1 MGIAALSLYLS
12 DPDEIAR
19 RIIEETGGRIVL
31 GLPLGLGKAP
41 HIANALFE
49 HARRDRAI
57 SLSIFTA
64 LTLEPPALGS
74 ELERRF
80 LEPVFER
87 TMGGYPEFAYA
98 RAQREDDL
106 PPNIVVNEFF
116 FQAGS
121 RLGNAAAQRS
131 YISIN
136 YTHAMRA
143 LIDQGVNVI
152 AQIVARRG
160 ESFSL
165 SCNTDMTLDLLAAR
179 DAGKADFLL
188 VGQVNDELP
197 FMTGPA
203 ELPAERFAMVLD
215 SAETRFPL
223 FGPPKQPVSPA
234 QHAIGMH
241 VASLVPDGGSLQIG
255 IGEIGDAVAHSLIL
269 RHEEPTRFDAVLD
282 SLTTAGIKR
291 PSIESGRFET
301 GLYAPT
307 EMLVDGF
314 LELLRAGILRR
325 EVEGAVLHGGFF
337 IGPRAFYRALR
348 EMDEDARARIHMRE
362 ISWINALYGEEEA
375 KREARVGARFVNSAM
390 MVTLLGATISDGLED
405 GRVVSGVGGQYNFV
419 AQALELEGA
428 RSVITLAATRQ
439 HDGELRSNI
448 VWSYGHETIPRHLR
462 DVVVTEYGIADLRGQ
477 SDEEVVRRLL
487 AVADSRFQDELLDAA
502 REAGKLDPDWS
513 PPEAQRRNLP
523 EQLASA
529 LPLANFPPYP
539 SGTDFTPVEQM
550 LLPALTSLAEAA
562 RHPTVLAATIARGL
576 AAGTL
581 SVEED
586 AALARMGLSEPHGV
600 RERSYRA
607 LVIGALRTISEAPY
621 SR

>member
-1 MGIAALSLYLS
+1 MSLCLS
-12 DPDEIAR
+12 DPAEVAR
-19 RIIEETGGRIVL
+19 RIVEHTGGRIVL

-41 HIANALFE
+41 HVANALFE
-49 HARRDRAI
+49 MARADPA
-57 SLSIFTA
+57 LHLTIFTA
-64 LTLEPPALGS
+64 LTLEPPRLGS

-98 RAQREDDL
+98 AAQRSGDM
-106 PPNIVVNEFF
+106 PPNIEVNEFF

-121 RLGNAAAQRS
+121 RLGNDEAQRG
-131 YISIN
+131 YISVN
-136 YTHAMRA
+136 YTHAMRC

-160 ESFSL
+160 ERFSL

-203 ELPAERFAMVLD
+203 DLPAARFAMILD
-215 SAETRFPL
+215 SAETRFAL
-223 FGPPKQPVSPA
+223 FGPPKQPISPA
-234 QHAIGMH
+234 QHAIGLH

-255 IGEIGDAVAHSLIL
+255 IGEIGDAVAYALI
-269 RHEEPTRFDAVLD
+269 RRDREPDAFARTLAEITV
-282 SLTTAGIKR
+282 SAR
-291 PSIESGRFET
+291 PRIEASPFEQ

-314 LELLRAGILRR
+314 LQLLRAGILRR

-337 IGPRAFYRALR
+337 IGPRNFYAALR
-348 EMDEDARARIHMRE
+348 EMDENTRARIQMRE
-362 ISWINALYGEEEA
+362 ISWINALYGDEEG
-375 KREARVGARFVNSAM
+375 KRAGRVGARFVNSAM
-390 MVTLLGATISDGLED
+390 MVTLLGATLSDALED

-428 RSVITLAATRQ
+428 RSIITLPATRV

-448 VWSYGHETIPRHLR
+448 VWSYAHETIPRHLR
-462 DVVVTEYGIADLRGQ
+462 DIVVTEYGIADLRGV
-477 SDEEVVRRLL
+477 SDEQVVRRLV
-487 AVADSRFQDELLDAA
+487 AVADSRFQDELMDAA
-502 REAGKLDPDWS
+502 RDAGKLAPDWMPGDVHRRNS
-513 PPEAQRRNLP
+513 PEA
-523 EQLASA
+523 LAAA
-529 LPLANFPPYP
+529 LPASDFPPYP
-539 SGTDFTPVEQM
+539 FGTDFTRVEQM
-550 LLPALTSLAEAA
+550 LLPALQHLAEIAHHPSGLA
-562 RHPTVLAATIARGL
+562 RLMARGL
-576 AAGTL
+576 TGAAATKT
-581 SVEED
+581 EAE
-586 AALARMGLSEPHGV
+586 ALDRMGLAEPHGL

-607 LVIGALRTISEAPY
+607 LVLAALRREEMSGAT
-621 SR
+621 

>member
-1 MGIAALSLYLS
+1 MSITLS

-19 RIIEETGGRIVL
+19 RIVEQTNGHVVL

-49 HARRDRAI
+49 MARADPAI

-64 LTLEPPALGS
+64 LTLERPPLRS

-98 RAQREDDL
+98 AAQRAEDM
-106 PPNIVVNEFF
+106 PPNIAVNEFF

-121 RLGNAAAQRS
+121 RLGSETAQRS
-131 YISIN
+131 YISVN
-136 YTHAMRA
+136 YTHAMRC

-152 AQIVARRG
+152 AQIVSRQGDR
-160 ESFSL
+160 FSL

-203 ELPAERFAMVLD
+203 EIPAGRFAMILD

-223 FGPPKQPVSPA
+223 FGPPKQPIGPE

-241 VASLVPDGGSLQIG
+241 VASLVADGGSLQIG
-255 IGEIGDAVAHSLIL
+255 IGEIGDAVAHALIV
-269 RHEEPTRFDAVLD
+269 RHREPERFASTLAD
-282 SLTTAGIKR
+282 LTTGTR
-291 PSIESGRFET
+291 PPAETAPFER

-314 LELLRAGILRR
+314 LELLRAGILKR

-337 IGPRAFYRALR
+337 VGPRAFYAALR
-348 EMDEDARARIHMRE
+348 EMDEETRGRIHMRG
-362 ISWINALYGEEEA
+362 ISWINALYGDEQA
-375 KREARVGARFVNSAM
+375 KRAARVDARFVNSAM
-390 MVTLLGATISDGLED
+390 MVTLLGATVSDGLED

-428 RSVITLAATRQ
+428 RSIITLPATRM
-439 HDGELRSNI
+439 HEGELRSNI
-448 VWSYGHETIPRHLR
+448 MWSYGHETIPRHLR
-462 DVVVTEYGIADLRGQ
+462 DIVVTEYGIADLRGI
-477 SDEEVVRRLL
+477 SDERVIQRLI
-487 AVADSRFQDELLDAA
+487 AIADSRFQDELLKTA
-502 REAGKLDPDWS
+502 RKAGKLGADWMPD
-513 PPEAQRRNLP
+513 EINRNNLP
-523 EQLASA
+523 DRLQSA
-529 LPLANFPPYP
+529 LPVAEFTPYP
-539 SGTDFTPVEQM
+539 FGTDFTAVEQR
-550 LLPALTSLAEAA
+550 LLPALQSLSQAA
-562 RHPTVLAATIARGL
+562 HRP
-576 AAGTL
+576 
-581 SVEED
+581 
-586 AALARMGLSEPHGV
+586 AALAGLMARGFAVTEPRAEETEALERLGLAEPHGV

-607 LVIGALRTISEAPY
+607 LVLGALRAKD
-621 SR
+621 

>member
-1 MGIAALSLYLS
+1 MGRPAVSLFLS
-12 DPDEIAR
+12 DPQEVAR
-19 RIIEETGGRIVL
+19 RIVEHTGGRVVL

-49 HARRDRAI
+49 MARADPAI

-64 LTLEPPALGS
+64 LTLEPPPLGS

-80 LEPVFER
+80 LKPVFER

-98 RAQREDDL
+98 AAQRTGDM
-106 PPNIVVNEFF
+106 PSNIEVNEFF

-121 RLGNAAAQRS
+121 RLDTEAAQRS
-131 YISIN
+131 YISVN
-136 YTHAMRA
+136 YTHAMRC

-152 AQIVARRG
+152 AQIVACRG
-160 ESFSL
+160 DRFSL

-188 VGQVNDELP
+188 VGQINDELP

-203 ELPAERFAMVLD
+203 ELPADRFAMILD
-215 SAETRFPL
+215 SEDTRFPL
-223 FGPPKQPVSPA
+223 FGPPKQPIGMA

-255 IGEIGDAVAHSLIL
+255 IGEIGDAVADALIR
-269 RHEEPTRFDAVLD
+269 RHHGPERFASILED
-282 SLTTAGIKR
+282 LTTGTRLPAETT
-291 PSIESGRFET
+291 PFEQ

-314 LELLRAGILRR
+314 LELLRAGILKR

-337 IGPRAFYRALR
+337 VGPRSFYAALR
-348 EMDEDARARIHMRE
+348 EMDEDTRSRIHMRG
-362 ISWINALYGEEEA
+362 ISWINALYGDEQA
-375 KREARVGARFVNSAM
+375 KRAARVDARFVNSAM
-390 MVTLLGATISDGLED
+390 MVTLLGATVSDGLED

-428 RSVITLAATRQ
+428 RSIITLPATRL
-439 HDGELRSNI
+439 HKGELRSNI

-462 DVVVTEYGIADLRGQ
+462 DIVVTEYGIADLRGM
-477 SDEEVVRRLL
+477 SDERVIQRLI
-487 AVADSRFQDELLDAA
+487 AIADSRFQDELMDAA
-502 REAGKLDPDWS
+502 REAGKLAADWMPD
-513 PPEAQRRNLP
+513 EINRNNLP
-523 EQLASA
+523 DRLQST
-529 LPLANFPPYP
+529 LPGTEFTPYP
-539 SGTDFTPVEQM
+539 FGTDFTAVEQR
-550 LLPALTSLAEAA
+550 LLPALRFLSEVAHRPTALAG
-562 RHPTVLAATIARGL
+562 VMARGIAVTDLHAEETEALERMRL
-576 AAGTL
+576 A
-581 SVEED
+581 
-586 AALARMGLSEPHGV
+586 EPHGV

-607 LVIGALRTISEAPY
+607 LVLGALRAKD
-621 SR
+621 

>member
-1 MGIAALSLYLS
+1 MSLCLS
-12 DPDEIAR
+12 DPAEVAR
-19 RIIEETGGRIVL
+19 RIVEHTGGRIVL

-41 HIANALFE
+41 HVANALFE
-49 HARRDRAI
+49 MARADPA
-57 SLSIFTA
+57 LHLTIFTA
-64 LTLEPPALGS
+64 LTLEPPRLGS

-98 RAQREDDL
+98 AAQRSGDM
-106 PPNIVVNEFF
+106 PPNIEVNEFF

-121 RLGNAAAQRS
+121 RLGNDEAQRG
-131 YISIN
+131 YISVN
-136 YTHAMRA
+136 YTHAMRC

-160 ESFSL
+160 ERFSL

-203 ELPAERFAMVLD
+203 DLPAARFAMILD

-223 FGPPKQPVSPA
+223 FGPPKQPISPA
-234 QHAIGMH
+234 QHAIGLH

-255 IGEIGDAVAHSLIL
+255 IGEIGDAVAYALIC
-269 RHEEPTRFDAVLD
+269 RDREPDTFARTLAEITVG
-282 SLTTAGIKR
+282 AR
-291 PSIESGRFET
+291 PPIEASPFEH

-314 LELLRAGILRR
+314 LQLLRAGILRR

-337 IGPRAFYRALR
+337 IGPRNFYAALR
-348 EMDEDARARIHMRE
+348 EMDENTRARIQMRE
-362 ISWINALYGEEEA
+362 ISWINALYGDEEG
-375 KREARVGARFVNSAM
+375 KRAGRVGARFVNSAM
-390 MVTLLGATISDGLED
+390 MVTLLGATVSDALED

-428 RSVITLAATRQ
+428 RSIITLPATRV

-448 VWSYGHETIPRHLR
+448 VWSYAHETIPRHLR
-462 DVVVTEYGIADLRGQ
+462 DIVVTEYGIADLRGV
-477 SDEEVVRRLL
+477 SDEQVVRRLV
-487 AVADSRFQDELLDAA
+487 AVADSRFQEELMDVA
-502 REAGKLDPDWS
+502 RDAGKLAPDWM
-513 PPEAQRRNLP
+513 PGDVHRRNLP
-523 EQLASA
+523 EELAVA
-529 LPLANFPPYP
+529 LPASDFPPYP
-539 SGTDFTPVEQM
+539 FGTDFTRVEQL
-550 LLPALTSLAEAA
+550 LLPALQHLGEIAHHPSGLAGLMAKGLTGA
-562 RHPTVLAATIARGL
+562 AATKAE
-576 AAGTL
+576 T
-581 SVEED
+581 E
-586 AALARMGLSEPHGV
+586 ALDRMGLAEPHGL

-607 LVIGALRTISEAPY
+607 LVLAALRREEMSGAT
-621 SR
+621 

>member
-1 MGIAALSLYLS
+1 MSLCLS
-12 DPDEIAR
+12 DPAEVAR
-19 RIIEETGGRIVL
+19 RIVEHTGGRIVL

-41 HIANALFE
+41 HVANALFE
-49 HARRDRAI
+49 MARADPAI
-57 SLSIFTA
+57 HLTIFTA
-64 LTLEPPALGS
+64 LTLERPFLGS

-80 LEPVFER
+80 LEPVCDR

-98 RAQREDDL
+98 AAQRAGDM
-106 PPNIVVNEFF
+106 PPNIEVNEFF

-121 RLGNAAAQRS
+121 RLGSDEAQRS
-131 YISIN
+131 YISVN
-136 YTHAMRA
+136 YTHAMRC

-160 ESFSL
+160 ERFSL

-188 VGQVNDELP
+188 VGQVNNELP

-203 ELPAERFAMVLD
+203 DLPTERFAIILD

-223 FGPPKQPVSPA
+223 FGPPKQPISPA
-234 QHAIGMH
+234 QHAIGLH

-255 IGEIGDAVAHSLIL
+255 IGEIGDAVAYALI
-269 RHEEPTRFDAVLD
+269 RRDREPDTFARTLAEI
-282 SLTTAGIKR
+282 TEGPR
-291 PSIESGRFET
+291 PPIEASPFEQ

-325 EVEGAVLHGGFF
+325 EVDGAVLHGGFF
-337 IGPRAFYRALR
+337 IVPRSFYAALR
-348 EMDEDARARIHMRE
+348 EMDEDTRHRIHMRE
-362 ISWINALYGEEEA
+362 ISWINALYGDEQA
-375 KREARVGARFVNSAM
+375 KRAARVGARFVNSAM
-390 MVTLLGATISDGLED
+390 MVTLLGATVSDGLED

-428 RSVITLAATRQ
+428 RSIITLPATRV

-462 DVVVTEYGIADLRGQ
+462 DIVVTEYGIADLRGV
-477 SDEEVVRRLL
+477 SDEQVIRRLV
-487 AVADSRFQDELLDAA
+487 AVADRRFQDELMEAA
-502 REAGKLDPDWS
+502 RDAGKLAPNWMPDDG
-513 PPEAQRRNLP
+513 QRRNSP
-523 EQLASA
+523 DKLAAAVPVSA
-529 LPLANFPPYP
+529 FPPYP
-539 SGTDFTPVEQM
+539 FGTDFTRVEQL
-550 LLPALTSLAEAA
+550 LLPALQHLAEIAQ
-562 RHPTVLAATIARGL
+562 HPSGMAGLMARGL
-576 AAGTL
+576 TGATATE
-581 SVEED
+581 VESE
-586 AALARMGLSEPHGV
+586 ALERMGLAEPHGL

-607 LVIGALRTISEAPY
+607 LVLAALRREEISGAT
-621 SR
+621 

>member
-1 MGIAALSLYLS
+1 MSLCLS
-12 DPDEIAR
+12 DPAGVAR
-19 RIIEETGGRIVL
+19 RIAEHTGGRIVL

-41 HIANALFE
+41 HVANALFE
-49 HARRDRAI
+49 MARADPAI
-57 SLSIFTA
+57 HLTIFTA
-64 LTLEPPALGS
+64 LTLERPRLGS

-98 RAQREDDL
+98 AAQRAGDM
-106 PPNIVVNEFF
+106 PPNIEVNEFF

-121 RLGNAAAQRS
+121 RLGNDDAQRS
-131 YISIN
+131 YISVN
-136 YTHAMRA
+136 YTHAMRC

-160 ESFSL
+160 ERFSL

-203 ELPAERFAMVLD
+203 DLAAERFAMILD

-223 FGPPKQPVSPA
+223 FGPPKQPISPA
-234 QHAIGMH
+234 QHAIGLH

-255 IGEIGDAVAHSLIL
+255 IGEIGDAVAHALI
-269 RHEEPTRFDAVLD
+269 RRDGEPGAFARTLAEITVG
-282 SLTTAGIKR
+282 AR
-291 PSIESGRFET
+291 PPIEASPFEQ

-337 IGPRAFYRALR
+337 IGPRSFYAALR
-348 EMDEDARARIHMRE
+348 EMDEDTRARIHMRE
-362 ISWINALYGEEEA
+362 ISWINALYGDEQA
-375 KREARVGARFVNSAM
+375 KRVARVGARFVNSAM
-390 MVTLLGATISDGLED
+390 MVTLLGATVSDALED

-428 RSVITLAATRQ
+428 RSIITLPATRV

-448 VWSYGHETIPRHLR
+448 VWSYAHETIPRHLR
-462 DVVVTEYGIADLRGQ
+462 DIVVTEYGIADLRGV
-477 SDEEVVRRLL
+477 SDEQVVRRLV
-487 AVADSRFQDELLDAA
+487 AVADSRFQDELMEAA
-502 REAGKLDPDWS
+502 RDAGKLAPDWM
-513 PPEAQRRNLP
+513 PDDACRRNLP
-523 EQLASA
+523 EELAAS
-529 LPLANFPPYP
+529 LPASQFPPYP
-539 SGTDFTPVEQM
+539 FGTDFTNVEQA
-550 LLPALTSLAEAA
+550 LLPALQHLAEIAHHPSGLA
-562 RHPTVLAATIARGL
+562 RLMARGL
-576 AAGTL
+576 AGAPTT
-581 SVEED
+581 ETE
-586 AALARMGLSEPHGV
+586 AEALDRMGLTEPHGL

-607 LVIGALRTISEAPY
+607 LILASLRRGEHAEAL
-621 SR
+621 

>member
-1 MGIAALSLYLS
+1 MGRPAVSLFLS
-12 DPDEIAR
+12 DPQEVAR
-19 RIIEETGGRIVL
+19 RIVEHTGGRVVL

-49 HARRDRAI
+49 MARADPAI

-64 LTLEPPALGS
+64 LTLEPPPLGS

-80 LEPVFER
+80 LKPVFER

-98 RAQREDDL
+98 AAQRTGDM
-106 PPNIVVNEFF
+106 PSNIEVNEFF

-121 RLGNAAAQRS
+121 RLDTEAAQRS
-131 YISIN
+131 YISVN
-136 YTHAMRA
+136 YTHAMRC

-152 AQIVARRG
+152 AQIVACRG
-160 ESFSL
+160 HRFSL

-203 ELPAERFAMVLD
+203 ELPADRFAMILD
-215 SAETRFPL
+215 SEDTRFPL
-223 FGPPKQPVSPA
+223 FGPPKQPIGMA

-255 IGEIGDAVAHSLIL
+255 IGEIGDAVADALIR
-269 RHEEPTRFDAVLD
+269 RHRGPERFASILED
-282 SLTTAGIKR
+282 LTTGTRLPAETT
-291 PSIESGRFET
+291 PFEQ

-314 LELLRAGILRR
+314 LELLRAGILKR

-337 IGPRAFYRALR
+337 VGPRSFYAALR
-348 EMDEDARARIHMRE
+348 EMDEDTRSRIHMRG
-362 ISWINALYGEEEA
+362 ISWINALYGDEQA
-375 KREARVGARFVNSAM
+375 KRTARVDARFVNSAM
-390 MVTLLGATISDGLED
+390 MVSLLGATVSDGLED

-428 RSVITLAATRQ
+428 RSIITLPATRLNK
-439 HDGELRSNI
+439 GELRSNI

-462 DVVVTEYGIADLRGQ
+462 DIVVTEYGIADLRGM
-477 SDEEVVRRLL
+477 SDERVIQRLV
-487 AVADSRFQDELLDAA
+487 AIADSRFQDELMDAA
-502 REAGKLDPDWS
+502 REAGKLAADWMPD
-513 PPEAQRRNLP
+513 EIHRNNLP
-523 EQLASA
+523 DRLQSA
-529 LPLANFPPYP
+529 LRDTDFTPYP
-539 SGTDFTPVEQM
+539 FGTDFTAVEQR
-550 LLPALTSLAEAA
+550 LLPALRFLSDVAHRPTALAG
-562 RHPTVLAATIARGL
+562 VMARGIAVTDLHAEETEALERMRL
-576 AAGTL
+576 A
-581 SVEED
+581 
-586 AALARMGLSEPHGV
+586 EPHGV

-607 LVIGALRTISEAPY
+607 LVLGALRAKD
-621 SR
+621 